1 MRSLSILSGMLAVA
15 ALAACS
21 APDRAPSDA
30 TASGAST
37 RVAAT
42 DARPTFADYDAGAVS
57 GGPGAGR
64 SYGLGASATATHIA
78 RLDFDVGADGAALPP
93 GRGSVSDGDML
104 YKAQCAMCHG
114 QRGEGMLPAYPALIG
129 RDPAGEDFKFATDP
143 KLVPTIGNY
152 WPYATTIFDYIKR
165 AMPLTAPGSLTDDQV
180 YALTA
185 YLLAAND
192 VIPDSTTLDAAGLR
206 AVRMPYVDRFIPDA
220 RQVPAPVK

>member
-1 MRSLSILSGMLAVA
+1 MRSLSVSTAVLALAV
-15 ALAACS
+15 LAACESPRGDAGDSS
-21 APDRAPSDA
+21 AA
-30 TASGAST
+30 GAST
-37 RVAAT
+37 TAT
-42 DARPTFADYDAGAVS
+42 PAGSRATFADYDAGAVP

-64 SYGLGASATATHIA
+64 AYGLGATATSAHIA
-78 RLDFDVGADGAALPP
+78 RLDFDVGEAGDELPA
-93 GRGSVSDGDML
+93 GRGSVSDGDAL

-143 KLVPTIGNY
+143 KIVPTIGNY

-192 VIPDSTTLDAAGLR
+192 VIADTTTLDAAGLR

>member
-1 MRSLSILSGMLAVA
+1 MRRRIAACALL

-21 APDRAPSDA
+21 APDRGPAARTDA
-30 TASGAST
+30 GATGISIS
-37 RVAAT
+37 
-42 DARPTFADYDAGAVS
+42 ARPTFAEYDAGAVS
-57 GGPGAGR
+57 GGPGSGR
-64 SYGLGASATATHIA
+64 SYGLGTAATAAHIA
-78 RLDFDVGADGAALPP
+78 RLDLDIGADGAELPA
-93 GRGSVSDGDML
+93 GRGSVSDGDAL

-129 RDPAGEDFKFATDP
+129 RDPAGEGFKFATDP
-143 KLVPTIGNY
+143 RIVPTIGNY

-192 VIPDSTTLDAAGLR
+192 VIPDTTTLDADGLR
-206 AVRMPYVDRFIPDA
+206 AVRMPYVDRFIPDE

>member
-1 MRSLSILSGMLAVA
+1 MRLVFITVVVFALVACEAPRSGT
-15 ALAACS
+15 S
-21 APDRAPSDA
+21 DGRA
-30 TASGAST
+30 AST
-37 RVAAT
+37 GTGAASEGSR
-42 DARPTFADYDAGAVS
+42 ATFADYDAGTVP

-64 SYGLGASATATHIA
+64 AYGVGVTATAAHLA
-78 RLDFDVGADGAALPP
+78 PLDFDIGERGNELPA
-93 GRGSVSDGDML
+93 GRGSVSEGDVL

-129 RDPAGEDFKFATDP
+129 REPAGEDFKFATDP

-165 AMPLTAPGSLTDDQV
+165 AMPLTAPGSLSDDQV

-185 YLLAAND
+185 YLLAANK
-192 VIPDSTTLDAAGLR
+192 VIPDTTTLDAAGLR

-220 RQVPAPVK
+220 RQVPAPEK

>member
-1 MRSLSILSGMLAVA
+1 MRLVSLSA
-15 ALAACS
+15 ALLTLVTLGACE
-21 APDRAPSDA
+21 APRSGAGDRAA
-30 TASGAST
+30 AAAGASGAS
-37 RVAAT
+37 ASM
-42 DARPTFADYDAGAVS
+42 RPTFADYDAGTVP
-57 GGPGAGR
+57 GGPGTGR
-64 SYGLGASATATHIA
+64 LYGLGATASTAHVA
-78 RLDFDVGADGAALPP
+78 RLDLDVGDTGAELPA
-93 GRGSVSDGDML
+93 GRGSVSDGDAL

-143 KLVPTIGNY
+143 KIVPTIGNY

-192 VIPDSTTLDAAGLR
+192 VIPDTTTLDAAGLR
-206 AVRMPYVDRFIPDA
+206 AVRMPYADRFIPDA